1 MPDATTSPT
10 PPLTIAQAASQ
21 LHVSER
27 TLRRALRGP
36 DLQARLQA
44 TTRQVAGR
52 TRQVSLID
60 AELLAL
66 LSQRFYSKDNPK
78 RATGRPAGKARGNQQ
93 AKQQAQQT
101 ATLPD
106 RAAEPPE
113 VPAVAYQRI
122 IAEQAARIADLQA
135 ALDSE
140 RENARRHA
148 EAAARA
154 QILLGTTNAT
164 PPRPSLWQRLFR
176 RGKSDKHP

>member
-1 MPDATTSPT
+1 
-10 PPLTIAQAASQ
+10 
-21 LHVSER
+21 
-27 TLRRALRGP
+27 
-36 DLQARLQA
+36 
-44 TTRQVAGR
+44 
-52 TRQVSLID
+52 
-60 AELLAL
+60 LLAL

-93 AKQQAQQT
+93 AKQQAEHPAQQT
-101 ATLPD
+101 ATPPD

-113 VPAVAYQRI
+113 LPTVAYQRI

>member
-1 MPDATTSPT
+1 MPDATNSPA
-10 PPLTIAQAASQ
+10 PPLTIAQAAKQ

-66 LSQRFYSKDNPK
+66 LSQRFYSKHHPK
-78 RATGRPAGKARGNQQ
+78 RAAGTADGTAGGN
-93 AKQQAQQT
+93 QQAQQT
-101 ATLPD
+101 ATPPD

-113 VPAVAYQRI
+113 LPVVAYQRI

-164 PPRPSLWQRLFR
+164 PPRPSLWQRLFM
-176 RGKSDKHP
+176 RGNTDKEP